1 MNIINYLVDYS
12 TEFISS
18 GGPLFGFFIVF
29 LECFIPA
36 LPLSVFV
43 ALNVNAFGFFI
54 GVTLSWIATFI
65 GSYLCYLLFYFLEEK
80 YVRKLL
86 RQKTIKKIQ
95 NSIDRFKKIKLF
107 QLVFIITLPF
117 TPSFFINILSGLSR
131 IPKEKYFIA
140 LMIGKV
146 FSVMLFCASNHKG
159 YAFNLEFDI
168 PSCGGF
174 WGYVGKS
181 IIGGYNDIRTI
192 IYILVSLLL
201 AYILSKT
208 VGKKMNIE

>member
-1 MNIINYLVDYS
+1 M
-12 TEFISS
+12 
-18 GGPLFGFFIVF
+18 F
-29 LECFIPA
+29 LESFIPA

-43 ALNVNAFGFFI
+43 ALNVNAFGFLI
-54 GVTLSWIATFI
+54 GVIISWIATFI
-65 GSYLCYLLFYFLEEK
+65 GSYLCYVLFYFLEEK

-95 NSIDRFKKIKLF
+95 NSIDKFKQIKLF

-117 TPSFFINILSGLSR
+117 TPSFLINILSGLSR

-146 FSVMLFCASNHKG
+146 FSIM
-159 YAFNLEFDI
+159 
-168 PSCGGF
+168 F

-181 IIGGYNDIRTI
+181 IIGGFADIKTI
-192 IYILVSLLL
+192 IYILISLIL
-201 AYILSKT
+201 AYIISKI

>member
-146 FSVMLFCASNHKG
+146 FSVM
-159 YAFNLEFDI
+159 
-168 PSCGGF
+168 F

>member
-54 GVTLSWIATFI
+54 GVTISWIATFI
-65 GSYLCYLLFYFLEEK
+65 GSYLCYLLFYFLEEN

-95 NSIDRFKKIKLF
+95 NSIDKFKKIKLF

-146 FSVMLFCASNHKG
+146 FSVM
-159 YAFNLEFDI
+159 
-168 PSCGGF
+168 F

>member
-95 NSIDRFKKIKLF
+95 NSIDKFKKIKLF

-146 FSVMLFCASNHKG
+146 FSVM
-159 YAFNLEFDI
+159 
-168 PSCGGF
+168 F

>member
-1 MNIINYLVDYS
+1 MHIINYLVDYS
-12 TEFISS
+12 TDFISS

-29 LECFIPA
+29 LESFIPA

-43 ALNVNAFGFFI
+43 ALNVNAFGFLI
-54 GVTLSWIATFI
+54 GVIISWIATFI
-65 GSYLCYLLFYFLEEK
+65 GSYLCYVLFYFLEEK

-95 NSIDRFKKIKLF
+95 NSIDKFKQIKLF

-117 TPSFFINILSGLSR
+117 TPSFLINILSGLSR

-140 LMIGKV
+140 LMIGKA
-146 FSVMLFCASNHKG
+146 FSIM
-159 YAFNLEFDI
+159 
-168 PSCGGF
+168 F

-181 IIGGYNDIRTI
+181 IIGGFADIKTI
-192 IYILVSLLL
+192 IYILISLIL
-201 AYILSKT
+201 AYIISKI

>member
-54 GVTLSWIATFI
+54 GVTISWIATFI

-80 YVRKLL
+80 NVRKLL

-95 NSIDRFKKIKLF
+95 NSIDRFKKKTIS
-107 QLVFIITLPF
+107 ISIYNYF
-117 TPSFFINILSGLSR
+117 TI
-131 IPKEKYFIA
+131 Y
-140 LMIGKV
+140 
-146 FSVMLFCASNHKG
+146 
-159 YAFNLEFDI
+159 
-168 PSCGGF
+168 
-174 WGYVGKS
+174 S
-181 IIGGYNDIRTI
+181 IIFYK
-192 IYILVSLLL
+192 YL
-201 AYILSKT
+201 KWF
-208 VGKKMNIE
+208 K